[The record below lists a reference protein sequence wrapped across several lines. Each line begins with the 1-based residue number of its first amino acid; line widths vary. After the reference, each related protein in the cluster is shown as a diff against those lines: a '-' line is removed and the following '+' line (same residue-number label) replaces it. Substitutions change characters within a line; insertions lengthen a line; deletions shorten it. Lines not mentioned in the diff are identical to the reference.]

1 MDVHHLAEMANQI
14 GQFYVAE
21 PDRKQALL
29 DTATHIRRFWDP
41 RMRRALLEHLDTP
54 GAAGLD
60 AFVTEA
66 VRTHRTILEP
76 APPPAKAGK

>member
-1 MDVHHLAEMANQI
+1 MDAHHLAEMANQI

-41 RMRRALLEHLDTP
+41 RMRRTLLAHLDAP
-54 GAAGLD
+54 DAAGLD
-60 AFVTEA
+60 AFVAEA
-66 VRTHRTILEP
+66 IRTHRAILEP
-76 APPPAKAGK
+76 GPPAKAAK

>member
-1 MDVHHLAEMANQI
+1 MDAHHLAEMANQI

-41 RMRRALLEHLDTP
+41 RMRRTLLAHLDAP
-54 GAAGLD
+54 DAAGLD
-60 AFVTEA
+60 AFVAEA
-66 VRTHRTILEP
+66 IRTHRAILEP
-76 APPPAKAGK
+76 GPAAKAAK